1 MTVNGAFSDDELV
14 NNALRYFSQLVGN
27 FHLGYGLD
35 LNFDIGKVGDTSY
48 LGDYGYSDE
57 SDFNSE
63 ISLRKTIVE
72 RTQFFDGSLSYLRE
86 KEQDKSLN
94 EYYSLSGSYIKT
106 ISTLKLP
113 GKLRLSADLNSS
125 VNVDDSN
132 SFSRPPSSAQV
143 GINYNQENFLGLLKF
158 SNELYGKYNSFVNSA
173 DARTTNEEFSFQYG
187 ASGMISVPFFV
198 KGQGKLTSLSPKFL
212 IALNGQENDIVGD
225 YFIGAEELTWGN
237 IFSGKKIGSLTES
250 ETGLSLSMGIEGQ
263 VFWDNGRHLKVSFAA
278 SKVDNLTYKL
288 IQI

>member
-72 RTQFFDGSLSYLRE
+72 DQFFDGSLSYLRE

-94 EYYSLSGSYIKT
+94 EYYSLSGSYIK
-106 ISTLKLP
+106 
-113 GKLRLSADLNSS
+113 
-125 VNVDDSN
+125 
-132 SFSRPPSSAQV
+132 
-143 GINYNQENFLGLLKF
+143 
-158 SNELYGKYNSFVNSA
+158 LY
-173 DARTTNEEFSFQYG
+173 
-187 ASGMISVPFFV
+187 
-198 KGQGKLTSLSPKFL
+198 
-212 IALNGQENDIVGD
+212 
-225 YFIGAEELTWGN
+225 
-237 IFSGKKIGSLTES
+237 
-250 ETGLSLSMGIEGQ
+250 
-263 VFWDNGRHLKVSFAA
+263 H
-278 SKVDNLTYKL
+278 
-288 IQI
+288 